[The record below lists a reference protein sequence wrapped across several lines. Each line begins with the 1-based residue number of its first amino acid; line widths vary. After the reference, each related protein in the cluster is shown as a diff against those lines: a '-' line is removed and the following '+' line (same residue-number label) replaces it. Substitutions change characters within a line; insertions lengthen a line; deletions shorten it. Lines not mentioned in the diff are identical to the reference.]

1 MELQLLLKTDPQ
13 YHCTFFFQTCERAMR
28 GCSSGSVPR
37 VGLDLRYG
45 GLSRRRRCSVGAGA
59 PLADSR
65 RGHRPR
71 RRHRRRDRRH
81 GLCLFRHSSSSKQVG
96 FCELR
101 DHWRWCCWRSYLRTR
116 TRAFRRRGID
126 AAGRTRA
133 GTPRRSAARSK
144 IEGGTA
150 TTAHFVVPG
159 CRRRRLVQSLPAGQN
174 LGLVFRSEE

>member
-1 MELQLLLKTDPQ
+1 MNDA
-13 YHCTFFFQTCERAMR
+13 CEARWRA
-28 GCSSGSVPR
+28 GCRTSALRADRYPSGSVPR